1 MKHPNSLSLRRRV
14 ALELW
19 RKRMDIAVKEH
30 PLRQLFWECT
40 QRCNLHCRHCGSDCR
55 AEVGVA
61 DMPLA
66 DFTRVLD
73 SVALRTDPNRV
84 FVVVT
89 GGEPLM
95 RHDIAECGAAI
106 YERGFPWGMVT
117 NALALTPLKFQSL
130 LDAGIH
136 SMTVSLDGIGD
147 DHNWMRGNPDSFR
160 MVDRAIDMLV
170 AHPEVKFDV
179 LTCVNRRNYGNL
191 DDIKQF
197 LVKKGVKQWRVVAVF
212 PVGRAAAD
220 PMMRLMPAE
229 YRGILDFIKQTRKEG
244 AIHTNYG
251 CEEFMGDYEGDIR
264 DYFFGCQAG
273 ITTGSVLAD
282 GSVSACASIRSDY
295 HQGNIY
301 EDDFMDVWEHRY
313 HPYRD
318 REWMRREECS
328 ECKFF
333 RYCRGGAMHLRDS
346 DGSMLMCPLHRLG

>member
-106 YERGFPWGMVT
+106 YEEGLSVGNGHQCVGAYAVEVSVVARCRH
-117 NALALTPLKFQSL
+117 PLNDRQPGRNRRRPQ
-130 LDAGIH
+130 LDARQ
-136 SMTVSLDGIGD
+136 S
-147 DHNWMRGNPDSFR
+147 R
-160 MVDRAIDMLV
+160 
-170 AHPEVKFDV
+170 
-179 LTCVNRRNYGNL
+179 
-191 DDIKQF
+191 QF
-197 LVKKGVKQWRVVAVF
+197 
-212 PVGRAAAD
+212 P
-220 PMMRLMPAE
+220 
-229 YRGILDFIKQTRKEG
+229 
-244 AIHTNYG
+244 N
-251 CEEFMGDYEGDIR
+251 
-264 DYFFGCQAG
+264 
-273 ITTGSVLAD
+273 
-282 GSVSACASIRSDY
+282 
-295 HQGNIY
+295 
-301 EDDFMDVWEHRY
+301 
-313 HPYRD
+313 
-318 REWMRREECS
+318 
-328 ECKFF
+328 
-333 RYCRGGAMHLRDS
+333 GGPRH
-346 DGSMLMCPLHRLG
+346 

>member
-136 SMTVSLDGIGD
+136 SMTSAWTESATTTIGCAAIPTVSEWWTAPLICL
-147 DHNWMRGNPDSFR
+147 WR
-160 MVDRAIDMLV
+160 I
-170 AHPEVKFDV
+170 
-179 LTCVNRRNYGNL
+179 RR
-191 DDIKQF
+191 
-197 LVKKGVKQWRVVAVF
+197 
-212 PVGRAAAD
+212 
-220 PMMRLMPAE
+220 
-229 YRGILDFIKQTRKEG
+229 
-244 AIHTNYG
+244 
-251 CEEFMGDYEGDIR
+251 
-264 DYFFGCQAG
+264 
-273 ITTGSVLAD
+273 
-282 GSVSACASIRSDY
+282 
-295 HQGNIY
+295 
-301 EDDFMDVWEHRY
+301 
-313 HPYRD
+313 
-318 REWMRREECS
+318 
-328 ECKFF
+328 
-333 RYCRGGAMHLRDS
+333 
-346 DGSMLMCPLHRLG
+346 

>member
-220 PMMRLMPAE
+220 PMMHLMPAE
-229 YRGILDFIKQTRKEG
+229 YRGILDFIKTDPQGRC
-244 AIHTNYG
+244 NP
-251 CEEFMGDYEGDIR
+251 
-264 DYFFGCQAG
+264 
-273 ITTGSVLAD
+273 
-282 GSVSACASIRSDY
+282 
-295 HQGNIY
+295 HQ
-301 EDDFMDVWEHRY
+301 
-313 HPYRD
+313 
-318 REWMRREECS
+318 
-328 ECKFF
+328 
-333 RYCRGGAMHLRDS
+333 LR
-346 DGSMLMCPLHRLG
+346 L

>member
-1 MKHPNSLSLRRRV
+1 MKQPNSLSLRRRV

-55 AEVGVA
+55 AEMGVA

-251 CEEFMGDYEGDIR
+251 CEGFMGDYEGDIR
-264 DYFFGCQAG
+264 DYFFGCQVG

-346 DGSMLMCPLHRLG
+346 DGSMLMCPLHMLV

>member
-66 DFTRVLD
+66 DFSRVLD

-117 NALALTPLKFQSL
+117 NALALTALKFQSL
-130 LDAGIH
+130 LGRH
-136 SMTVSLDGIGD
+136 PL
-147 DHNWMRGNPDSFR
+147 N
-160 MVDRAIDMLV
+160 DRQ
-170 AHPEVKFDV
+170 PGR
-179 LTCVNRRNYGNL
+179 NRRRPQL
-191 DDIKQF
+191 DARQSRQF
-197 LVKKGVKQWRVVAVF
+197 
-212 PVGRAAAD
+212 P
-220 PMMRLMPAE
+220 
-229 YRGILDFIKQTRKEG
+229 
-244 AIHTNYG
+244 N
-251 CEEFMGDYEGDIR
+251 
-264 DYFFGCQAG
+264 
-273 ITTGSVLAD
+273 
-282 GSVSACASIRSDY
+282 
-295 HQGNIY
+295 
-301 EDDFMDVWEHRY
+301 
-313 HPYRD
+313 
-318 REWMRREECS
+318 
-328 ECKFF
+328 
-333 RYCRGGAMHLRDS
+333 GGPRH
-346 DGSMLMCPLHRLG
+346 

>member
-1 MKHPNSLSLRRRV
+1 MKQPNSLSLRRRV

-89 GGEPLM
+89 GGEPLI

-170 AHPEVKFDV
+170 AHPEVKFV
-179 LTCVNRRNYGNL
+179 
-191 DDIKQF
+191 
-197 LVKKGVKQWRVVAVF
+197 
-212 PVGRAAAD
+212 
-220 PMMRLMPAE
+220 
-229 YRGILDFIKQTRKEG
+229 
-244 AIHTNYG
+244 
-251 CEEFMGDYEGDIR
+251 
-264 DYFFGCQAG
+264 
-273 ITTGSVLAD
+273 
-282 GSVSACASIRSDY
+282 
-295 HQGNIY
+295 
-301 EDDFMDVWEHRY
+301 
-313 HPYRD
+313 
-318 REWMRREECS
+318 REPTQLWQS
-328 ECKFF
+328 
-333 RYCRGGAMHLRDS
+333 
-346 DGSMLMCPLHRLG
+346 

>member
-117 NALALTPLKFQSL
+117 NTLALTPLKFQSL

-147 DHNWMRGNPDSFR
+147 DHNWM
-160 MVDRAIDMLV
+160 
-170 AHPEVKFDV
+170 
-179 LTCVNRRNYGNL
+179 
-191 DDIKQF
+191 
-197 LVKKGVKQWRVVAVF
+197 
-212 PVGRAAAD
+212 
-220 PMMRLMPAE
+220 PAE

-251 CEEFMGDYEGDIR
+251 CEGFMGDYEGDIR